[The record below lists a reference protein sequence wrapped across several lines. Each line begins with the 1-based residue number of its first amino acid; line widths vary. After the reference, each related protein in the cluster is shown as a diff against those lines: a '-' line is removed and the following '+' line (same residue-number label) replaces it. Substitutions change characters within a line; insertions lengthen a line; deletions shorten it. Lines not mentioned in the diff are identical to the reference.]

1 MSWGLALT
9 ELGFL
14 NGNHVEHRQNIFPW
28 DTGDTCKLDRVK
40 RAVCKQPRIHL
51 PKVGGLRS
59 TCPKCLVHRV
69 FCASKK
75 KETVCWHNAHFART
89 KWYEWSAHS
98 THPKLTLSNRR
109 HHDLFNS
116 LILSVPSKSSL
127 STIVGTGIHPRHHQR
142 IGGARL
148 LLQQPRAGDYPWQD
162 PGHATNSEA
171 AQSEDSWTGGHYQG
185 RRNCMKVTKIIG
197 FCRGRVSKEN
207 R

>member
-1 MSWGLALT
+1 MLYIMLSNVMGFGPNWVGFSQRKSCGTQPKHIPMGWGTPVNLIEWSGPFKTTKDSSAKGRGAEINVSKVFWT
-9 ELGFL
+9 EM
-14 NGNHVEHRQNIFPW
+14 N
-28 DTGDTCKLDRVK
+28 
-40 RAVCKQPRIHL
+40 RAN
-51 PKVGGLRS
+51 
-59 TCPKCLVHRV
+59 
-69 FCASKK
+69 ASKQ

-109 HHDLFNS
+109 HHDLFNL

-127 STIVGTGIHPRHHQR
+127 STIGGGIHPRHHQR

-171 AQSEDSWTGGHYQG
+171 AQSEDSWTGGTI
-185 RRNCMKVTKIIG
+185 KVEE
-197 FCRGRVSKEN
+197 FVWN
-207 R
+207 